1 MALKKES
8 TRTTEGYEFRL
19 THDDVVDLM
28 NDQQVQ
34 LNNGNVSE
42 DQVFE
47 FSLIKGTGAGGEIRL
62 RQFKPDDTLIF
73 RFNVVTQDGTAETV
87 NDLDVVA

>member
-1 MALKKES
+1 MALKKEGS
-8 TRTTEGYEFRL
+8 RTTADYQFIL
-19 THDDVVDLM
+19 THADIVDLM

-47 FSLIKGTGAGGEIRL
+47 MSLVKGSGVGGEIRL
-62 RQFKPDDTLIF
+62 RQFKPNDKLHF

>member
-1 MALKKES
+1 MALKKEG
-8 TRTTEGYEFRL
+8 TRTTENYEFTL

-34 LNNGNVSE
+34 LQNGNVSE

-47 FSLIKGTGAGGEIRL
+47 MVLIKGSGAGGEIRL
-62 RQFKPDDTLIF
+62 RQFKPDDKLVF
-73 RFNVVTQDGTAETV
+73 RFNVVSQDGTAETV